1 MPFLVKDMVGGG
13 FADNVAIPFWAFS
26 QDTKSR
32 DMMDEDAKDGAEV
45 IGDLYD
51 RLLELMEPTS
61 VLQLKSKS
69 RNRHNKDVN
78 KKQSR
83 RRL

>member
-1 MPFLVKDMVGGG
+1 MIGGG

-32 DMMDEDAKDGAEV
+32 DVMDEDAKEGVEV

-61 VLQLKSKS
+61 VLHLKSKS
-69 RNRHNKDVN
+69 RSHRKKDAN

-83 RRL
+83 RRI

>member
-1 MPFLVKDMVGGG
+1 MPFNVNDMVGGG

-32 DMMDEDAKDGAEV
+32 DIMDEDAKDGAEV

-51 RLLELMEPTS
+51 RLLELMEPTA

-69 RNRHNKDVN
+69 RSHRKTDVQ